1 MQLLLIASV
10 ALRLAVFLAV
20 PSAAKDFPIKIVG
33 KLAVQEYFVSTDALL
48 PMMPRFSIDVEYTTA
63 LTVHNPLPPEELWLT
78 LDLKQRGSQQVG
90 LCLSMDTRCDVA
102 FDENKNELLV
112 RGDDFDMDGL
122 TNYDRV
128 LMLRKPLGFG

>member
-1 MQLLLIASV
+1 M
-10 ALRLAVFLAV
+10 
-20 PSAAKDFPIKIVG
+20 
-33 KLAVQEYFVSTDALL
+33 
-48 PMMPRFSIDVEYTTA
+48 
-63 LTVHNPLPPEELWLT
+63 N
-78 LDLKQRGSQQVG
+78 
-90 LCLSMDTRCDVA
+90 TRCEVA